1 MAKKKTGIVDIPCTS
16 CNGTI
21 KDVQMI
27 EDSELKC
34 PHCGFVY
41 ILNKK
46 TTQELFQE
54 FARRSYENFQARQK
68 T

>member
-1 MAKKKTGIVDIPCTS
+1 MAKEKTIIVDLPCTN
-16 CNGTI
+16 CNGTMLNVKI
-21 KDVQMI
+21 I

-54 FARRSYENFQARQK
+54 FTRRRVNL